1 MPYQCRHCG
10 GVHCSDHRLPESHD
24 CPALADWG
32 DPDGVGVFDS
42 GFDDSVD
49 TGRGTGGF
57 RERVTD
63 TGGLLGYVRGNV
75 AYTFLV
81 LMVLTFL
88 AQYVL
93 APLVGAQP
101 ASGSISPAEELWL
114 SIFTLSSNHPE
125 YVWTWVTSVF
135 SHGGP
140 GHLLA
145 NGIVIFFFGPLVE
158 RKIGSRAFAALFLGA
173 GIVAGLGQ
181 IGIAFALG
189 EVPAFVLGASGAALA
204 IMAVL
209 TVLNPGLRV
218 YLYFLIPVPIW
229 VITGG
234 YAVISVL
241 GIVGG
246 GIPGLSGAGVANGAH
261 LVGLLIGLAYGKYVE
276 DQVSAPGQLQF
287 GGRGGGPGRRRF

>member
-42 GFDDSVD
+42 GFDDSVSS
-49 TGRGTGGF
+49 GGGSGSRF
-57 RERVTD
+57 GGVTD
-63 TGGLLGYVRGNV
+63 TGGLVSYVRGNV
-75 AYTFLV
+75 AYTFLG

-88 AQYVL
+88 AQYVV
-93 APLVGAQP
+93 APLAGVGV
-101 ASGSISPAEELWL
+101 GTDRWL
-114 SIFTLSSNHPE
+114 SIFTLGTDHPA
-125 YVWTWVTSVF
+125 YVWTWFTSIF
-135 SHGGP
+135 AHGGP
-140 GHLLA
+140 GHLLG

-189 EVPAFVLGASGAALA
+189 DVPAFVLGASGAALA
-204 IMAVL
+204 ILAVL
-209 TVLNPGLRV
+209 TVLNPDLRV

-234 YAVISVL
+234 YAVISVFGIL
-241 GIVGG
+241 GAGV
-246 GIPGLSGAGVANGAH
+246 PGVSGAGVANGAH
-261 LVGLLIGLAYGKYVE
+261 LVGLLIGLAYGKYIE

-287 GGRGGGPGRRRF
+287 GGQGGGGRGRRRF